1 MRLGIDIGGT
11 FTDLLLVDDETGGVR
26 IVKVLTTP
34 ADPSRGVVEAVDRAL
49 AEPNRALSE
58 VSVLVHGTTLITN
71 TIIER
76 KGARTALLAT
86 EGHRDAVEIRRE
98 HRYEMYDVLVEMPKP
113 LVPRHLRFGIDER
126 ISPQGEVL
134 RPLDREQVERLVR
147 RLQERGIEA
156 IGVSFLHSYRNP
168 VHELAV
174 KEIVARVA
182 PDLYVS
188 LSSQVAPEIK
198 EFERT
203 STTLCNAYVQAR
215 VEEYLGRLED
225 DLRERTFD
233 GSFFLMQSSG
243 GLCSTE
249 TARNFPVRVL
259 ESGPAGGA
267 LAASHF
273 GQALGLNSLLS
284 FDMGGTTAKLAV
296 IDDGQ
301 PLVAPEFEVD
311 RVYRFTLGSGLPVRV
326 PTVEMI
332 EIGAGGGSIARLD
345 ALSLIRVG
353 PESAGAAPGPA
364 CYGQGGE
371 LPTVTDAD
379 LLLGYLDPDYF
390 LGGRMSLDTKR
401 AREAVARHIADPLG
415 LDVIEAAS
423 GIHRIVNENMASA
436 ARVHLTERGKNAAD
450 YPLFAFGGAGPVHA
464 YGVAAAVGAPG
475 IVVPFGAGVMSAL
488 GFLTAP
494 LSFEF
499 VQSWYGLLG
508 RLDWAQVGG
517 FLQKMEREGRELLQK
532 AGVPGSAI
540 GVERWCDI
548 RYHGQ
553 GFDVK
558 ILLPDGA
565 LGEDSVAEI
574 RRRFEE
580 RYRELYGR
588 TIPGVEFEA
597 VNWRVIVQGPKPDL
611 SIAPSVAEGASVD
624 AARKSARQAYFAEAG
639 GFVETPVFDRYRLA
653 PGAILTG
660 PAIVEEHEAT
670 TIIGPGAS
678 ATIDRM
684 LNLVIHL

>member
-156 IGVSFLHSYRNP
+156 IAVSFLHSYRNP

-345 ALSLIRVG
+345 ALSL
-353 PESAGAAPGPA
+353 
-364 CYGQGGE
+364 
-371 LPTVTDAD
+371 
-379 LLLGYLDPDYF
+379 
-390 LGGRMSLDTKR
+390 
-401 AREAVARHIADPLG
+401 
-415 LDVIEAAS
+415 
-423 GIHRIVNENMASA
+423 
-436 ARVHLTERGKNAAD
+436 
-450 YPLFAFGGAGPVHA
+450 
-464 YGVAAAVGAPG
+464 
-475 IVVPFGAGVMSAL
+475 
-488 GFLTAP
+488 
-494 LSFEF
+494 
-499 VQSWYGLLG
+499 
-508 RLDWAQVGG
+508 
-517 FLQKMEREGRELLQK
+517 
-532 AGVPGSAI
+532 
-540 GVERWCDI
+540 
-548 RYHGQ
+548 
-553 GFDVK
+553 
-558 ILLPDGA
+558 
-565 LGEDSVAEI
+565 
-574 RRRFEE
+574 
-580 RYRELYGR
+580 
-588 TIPGVEFEA
+588 
-597 VNWRVIVQGPKPDL
+597 
-611 SIAPSVAEGASVD
+611 
-624 AARKSARQAYFAEAG
+624 
-639 GFVETPVFDRYRLA
+639 
-653 PGAILTG
+653 
-660 PAIVEEHEAT
+660 
-670 TIIGPGAS
+670 
-678 ATIDRM
+678 
-684 LNLVIHL
+684 